1 MLDPASLST
10 AFLVY
15 VGVVAA
21 IVAGIL
27 PRAFRGPAS
36 AAALGLLAI
45 WLIYAGAFSWFGLL
59 GNPSLQPPGI
69 ALMTGPIFTI
79 LILVV
84 MLPAGRRLAESLP
97 VGLLIGF
104 QVFRAV
110 GELAIIGLYYQ
121 GLAPRLLILP
131 GGNIEIL
138 VGLSAPIVAWVATT
152 GTLGQRI
159 AYGWNVVGLLSFFN
173 VVVRAVLS
181 APGPQ
186 NLIHTE
192 VPNLAFVYFP
202 YGLIPGFIAPL
213 AFALHILTFR
223 ALSLTSRKQA
233 VPAGQ
238 SA

>member
-1 MLDPASLST
+1 MIAPASLSN

-15 VGVVAA
+15 VGFVAA

-27 PRAFRGPAS
+27 PRAFRGRAT
-36 AAALGLLAI
+36 AIAVGFLAI

-59 GNPSLQPPGI
+59 GNPNLQPPGI
-69 ALMTGPIFTI
+69 ALLTGPIFTI
-79 LILVV
+79 LILIV
-84 MLPAGRRLAESLP
+84 MLPPGRQLAESLP

-110 GELAIIGLYYQ
+110 GELGIIGLYYQ
-121 GLAPRLLILP
+121 GLAPRLLVLP

-138 VGLSAPIVAWVATT
+138 VGLSAPIVAWLATR
-152 GTLGQRI
+152 GTIGRKI
-159 AYGWNVVGLLSFFN
+159 AFGWNVVGLLSFFN

-192 VPNLAFVYFP
+192 VPNLAFVNFP

-213 AFALHILTFR
+213 ALTLHILAFQ
-223 ALSLTSRKQA
+223 ALSLTGRKPNMPTGLA
-233 VPAGQ
+233 A
-238 SA
+238 